1 MSSKEMSSKEM
12 SLEAQE
18 AVMNANRDSLVKQIN
33 ASSWSPHMEKLMKEW
48 GEKSA
53 GLRFIHNTSAN
64 KWKKFSN
71 ELTLIGIGVTSIS
84 SAVSLVAASV
94 EDTEIKNGIL
104 YGVGVVGLIA
114 SFVQSVKKF
123 YNAEEK
129 AAEHSAI
136 AKQFGSFYRYMT
148 LQMGMSREDRLPAG
162 QLTEF
167 ALKEYERLQQDSPPV
182 GGDAIVLFK
191 KTFKNSRQA
200 VPDVCEDEFEIKVY
214 GNVKDVESISSTDY
228 NGIN

>member
-1 MSSKEMSSKEM
+1 MSSQEM

-18 AVMNANRDSLVKQIN
+18 ALMNAKRDSLVKKIN
-33 ASSWSPHMEKLMKEW
+33 AASWSPHMEHLMKEW

-53 GLRFIHNTSAN
+53 GLRFIHHTSAG

-71 ELTLIGIGVTSIS
+71 ELTLIGIGVTAVS
-84 SAVSLVAASV
+84 SAVSLVATSV
-94 EDTEIKNGIL
+94 EDLDIKNGIL
-104 YGVGVVGLIA
+104 YGVGAVGLVA
-114 SFVQSVKKF
+114 SLVQSIKKF

-148 LQMGMSREDRLPAG
+148 LQMGMSPEDRLPAG

-167 ALKEYERLQQDSPPV
+167 ALKEYERLQQDAPPV
-182 GGDAIVLFK
+182 GGDAIALFK
-191 KTFKNSRQA
+191 KTFKDSKQA

-214 GNVKDVESISSTDY
+214 GSVNRDVETVSSTDY
-228 NGIN
+228 RGVD

>member
-1 MSSKEMSSKEM
+1 MSASQEM

-18 AVMNANRDSLVKQIN
+18 ALMNAKRDSIIKKLN
-33 ASSWSPHMEKLMKEW
+33 AGSWSPHMEQLMKEW

-53 GLRFIHNTSAN
+53 GLRFIHTTSAG
-64 KWKKFSN
+64 KWKSFGNK
-71 ELTLIGIGVTSIS
+71 LTLVGITVTAIS

-94 EDTEIKNGIL
+94 EDPNVKNGIL
-104 YGVGVVGLIA
+104 YGVGAVGLVA
-114 SFVQSVKKF
+114 SLVQSIKKF

-129 AAEHSAI
+129 AAEHGAI

-148 LQMGMSREDRLPAG
+148 LQMGMSPADRLPAG

-167 ALKEYERLQQDSPPV
+167 ALKEYERLQQDAPPV
-182 GGDAIVLFK
+182 GGDAVALFK
-191 KTFKNSRQA
+191 KTFKNSKQA

-214 GNVKDVESISSTDY
+214 GSVNDVESVSATDY
-228 NGIN
+228 NEVD

>member
-1 MSSKEMSSKEM
+1 MSIQEM

-18 AVMNANRDSLVKQIN
+18 ALMNAKRDSLVKKIN
-33 ASSWSPHMEKLMKEW
+33 AASWSPHMEQLMKEW

-53 GLRFIHNTSAN
+53 GLRFIHNASAG

-71 ELTLIGIGVTSIS
+71 ELTLIGIGVTAVS

-94 EDTEIKNGIL
+94 EDPDIKDGIL
-104 YGVGVVGLIA
+104 YGVGAVGLLA
-114 SFVQSVKKF
+114 SLVQSVKKF

-148 LQMGMSREDRLPAG
+148 LQMGM
-162 QLTEF
+162 
-167 ALKEYERLQQDSPPV
+167 
-182 GGDAIVLFK
+182 
-191 KTFKNSRQA
+191 
-200 VPDVCEDEFEIKVY
+200 
-214 GNVKDVESISSTDY
+214 
-228 NGIN
+228 

>member
-1 MSSKEMSSKEM
+1 MSSQEM

-18 AVMNANRDSLVKQIN
+18 ALMNAKRDSLVKKIN
-33 ASSWSPHMEKLMKEW
+33 AASWSPHMEQLMKEW

-53 GLRFIHNTSAN
+53 GLRFIHNASAG

-71 ELTLIGIGVTSIS
+71 ELTLIGIGITAVS

-94 EDTEIKNGIL
+94 EDPAIKDGIL
-104 YGVGVVGLIA
+104 YGVGAVGLVA
-114 SFVQSVKKF
+114 SLVQSIKKF

-129 AAEHSAI
+129 AADHSAI

-148 LQMGMSREDRLPAG
+148 LQMGMSPEDRLPAG

-167 ALKEYERLQQDSPPV
+167 ALKEYERLQQDAPPV
-182 GGDAIVLFK
+182 GGDTIALFK
-191 KTFKNSRQA
+191 KTFKDSKQA

-214 GNVKDVESISSTDY
+214 GSIKSDVEAVSSTDY
-228 NGIN
+228 HGVD

>member
-1 MSSKEMSSKEM
+1 MSSQEM

-18 AVMNANRDSLVKQIN
+18 ALINAKRDSLVKKIN
-33 ASSWSPHMEKLMKEW
+33 AASWSPHMEQLMKEW

-53 GLRFIHNTSAN
+53 GLRFIHNASAG

-71 ELTLIGIGVTSIS
+71 ELTLIGIGVTAIS

-94 EDTEIKNGIL
+94 EDPDVKDGIL
-104 YGVGVVGLIA
+104 YGVGAVGLIA
-114 SFVQSVKKF
+114 SLIQSIKKF

-129 AAEHSAI
+129 AADHSAI

-148 LQMGMSREDRLPAG
+148 LQMGMAPEDRLPAS

-167 ALKEYERLQQDSPPV
+167 ALKEYERLQQDAPPV
-182 GGDAIVLFK
+182 GGDAVALFK
-191 KTFKNSRQA
+191 KTFKDSKQA

-214 GNVKDVESISSTDY
+214 GSVKDVETVSSTDY
-228 NGIN
+228 NGVD

>member
-1 MSSKEMSSKEM
+1 MSDQEM

-18 AVMNANRDSLVKQIN
+18 ALVNAKRDSLVKN
-33 ASSWSPHMEKLMKEW
+33 MEQLMKEW

-53 GLRFIHNTSAN
+53 GLRFIHNSSAG

-71 ELTLIGIGVTSIS
+71 ELTLISISVTAIS

-94 EDTEIKNGIL
+94 EDPDIKDGIL
-104 YGVGVVGLIA
+104 YGVGAVGLVA
-114 SFVQSVKKF
+114 SLVQSIKKF
-123 YNAEEK
+123 YNAEEN
-129 AAEHSAI
+129 AADHRAI

-148 LQMGMSREDRLPAG
+148 LQMGMSPEDRLPAG

-167 ALKEYERLQQDSPPV
+167 ALKEYERLQQDAPPI
-182 GGDAIVLFK
+182 GGDAIALFK
-191 KTFKNSRQA
+191 KTFKNSKQA

-214 GNVKDVESISSTDY
+214 GSIKSDVETVSSTDY
-228 NGIN
+228 HGVD

>member
-1 MSSKEMSSKEM
+1 MSGQEM

-18 AVMNANRDSLVKQIN
+18 ALVNAKRDSLVKKIN
-33 ASSWSPHMEKLMKEW
+33 AASWSPHMEQLMKEW

-53 GLRFIHNTSAN
+53 GLRFIHNASAG
-64 KWKKFSN
+64 KWKKFGDH
-71 ELTLIGIGVTSIS
+71 LTLVGIGITAVS
-84 SAVSLVAASV
+84 SGVSLVAASV
-94 EDTEIKNGIL
+94 EDPDIKNGIL
-104 YGVGVVGLIA
+104 YGVGAVGLVA
-114 SFVQSVKKF
+114 SLVQSVKKF

-129 AAEHSAI
+129 AAEHSAV

-167 ALKEYERLQQDSPPV
+167 ALKEYERLQQDAPAVS
-182 GGDAIVLFK
+182 GDTVALFK
-191 KTFKNSRQA
+191 KTFKNSKQA

-214 GNVKDVESISSTDY
+214 GNIKDIEAVSSTDY
-228 NGIN
+228 HGVD

>member
-1 MSSKEMSSKEM
+1 MSTNQDM

-18 AVMNANRDSLVKQIN
+18 ALMNAKRDSLVKKIN
-33 ASSWSPHMEKLMKEW
+33 AASWSPHMEQLMKEW

-53 GLRFIHNTSAN
+53 GLRFIHNASAG

-71 ELTLIGIGVTSIS
+71 ELTLIGIGVTAIS

-94 EDTEIKNGIL
+94 EDQDVKDGIL
-104 YGVGVVGLIA
+104 YGVGAVGLLA
-114 SFVQSVKKF
+114 SLVQSIKKF

-129 AAEHSAI
+129 AAEHTAI

-148 LQMGMSREDRLPAG
+148 LQMGMSPEDRLPAG

-167 ALKEYERLQQDSPPV
+167 ALKEYERLQQDAPPV
-182 GGDAIVLFK
+182 GGDAVALFK
-191 KTFKNSRQA
+191 KTFKNSKQA

-214 GNVKDVESISSTDY
+214 GSVKEIEVISSTNYHGVD
-228 NGIN
+228 

>member
-1 MSSKEMSSKEM
+1 MSDQDM

-18 AVMNANRDSLVKQIN
+18 ALMNAKRDSLVKKIN
-33 ASSWSPHMEKLMKEW
+33 AASWSPHMEKLMKEW

-53 GLRFIHNTSAN
+53 GLRFIHNASSS

-71 ELTLIGIGVTSIS
+71 ELTLTGITITAIS

-94 EDTEIKNGIL
+94 EDPAVKDGIL
-104 YGVGVVGLIA
+104 YGVGAVGLLA
-114 SFVQSVKKF
+114 SLVQSIKKF

-129 AAEHSAI
+129 AAEHGAV

-148 LQMGMSREDRLPAG
+148 LQMGMSREDRIPAS

-182 GGDAIVLFK
+182 GSDVIALFK
-191 KTFKNSRQA
+191 KTFKDSKQA
-200 VPDVCEDEFEIKVY
+200 VPDVCEDEFEIRVY
-214 GNVKDVESISSTDY
+214 GNMDDVESVSSTHY
-228 NGIN
+228 NGVD